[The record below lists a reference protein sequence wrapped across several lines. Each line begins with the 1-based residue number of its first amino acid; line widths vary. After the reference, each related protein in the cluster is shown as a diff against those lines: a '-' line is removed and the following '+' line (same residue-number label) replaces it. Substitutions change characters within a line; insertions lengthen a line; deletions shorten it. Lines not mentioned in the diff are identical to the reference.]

1 MYSKVTLVNLYMA
14 LFSTLAVV
22 LAFLSLYKLTNPSI
36 WTITLFF
43 VFANACIT
51 FAPFVKLST
60 LGMTLTSVLDI
71 FIIIDISPWAAIFIK
86 TIELMLL
93 SVVGTLPV
101 YLILF
106 NLGQISLSVIACN
119 FTISIL
125 HHIGMPDSV
134 DYLLSTLVFFL
145 LNSIF
150 ASVFFALRRKN
161 SVMTNLKAMWKDTAL
176 SYLSLL
182 TLGVIMA
189 VLYRY
194 IGVSSIV
201 VTLVLYFFIRFM
213 LKQKIEDS
221 KLIKQYADELKIRY
235 NSSILSLAR
244 AIDARDPY
252 TFGHSLRVAEMSK
265 RLAGAFAPQ
274 MDTEDVYFG
283 GLLHDVGKIAL
294 SDDILLK
301 PGRLDPEELAKMM
314 QHPVMGVEILRGS
327 GVSQLILQTVR
338 SHHEWVRG
346 GGYPDNTN
354 GHDIPLVARIVS
366 ITDAFDAMVSNRPY
380 RRGCS
385 IEDAIG
391 RLEDSRDSQFDGS
404 ILNAF
409 VQLIN
414 SMSHEE
420 LKKVGYGEK
429 PPNSEI
435 LPVAELPNPTTTL
448 AERLQHIMAR
458 IAERPPEVVEE
469 QPEQIHSVFDLDEA
483 VINGLTTR
491 EILLKLGIDNFVGA
505 GKESAAT
512 AVFGVGLRAGDD
524 ISDLPPAVGSSQENE
539 TTE

>member
-1 MYSKVTLVNLYMA
+1 MLHDKPQWIPI
-14 LFSTLAVV
+14 LFFTFTVSIITFLPVVRLAS
-22 LAFLSLYKLTNPSI
+22 LSLSL
-36 WTITLFF
+36 
-43 VFANACIT
+43 
-51 FAPFVKLST
+51 T
-60 LGMTLTSVLDI
+60 LGSVINI
-71 FIIIDISPWAAIFIK
+71 FIILQFSPWAAIWING
-86 TIELMLL
+86 IEIFLL
-93 SVVGTLPV
+93 SVVGGVPPKRIAINVGQTALAIIVAGYLWRVGIQFSPTIGVVISAFGYFISNSLIVSV
-101 YLILF
+101 YLAVMF
-106 NLGQISLSVIACN
+106 GKPMKQ
-119 FTISIL
+119 SI
-125 HHIGMPDSV
+125 G
-134 DYLLSTLVFFL
+134 
-145 LNSIF
+145 N
-150 ASVFFALRRKN
+150 
-161 SVMTNLKAMWKDTAL
+161 MWKNTAL

-182 TLGVIMA
+182 ILGAIM
-189 VLYRY
+189 VLLYRSY
-194 IGVSSIV
+194 GWSSSIV
-201 VTLVLYFFIRFM
+201 LVVLYFFIRFM
-213 LKQKIEDS
+213 LKQKIEDAAT
-221 KLIKQYADELKIRY
+221 IKQYADELKIRY

-265 RLAGAFAPQ
+265 RLSGAVAPH

-314 QHPVMGVEILRGS
+314 QHPVMGEEILRGS
-327 GVSQLILQTVR
+327 GVSQLILQAVR

-385 IEDAIG
+385 IKDAIG

-414 SMSHEE
+414 SMSYEE

-469 QPEQIHSVFDLDEA
+469 LPEQIQSVFDLDEA

-524 ISDLPPAVGSSQENE
+524 ISDLPSAAGSSQENE